1 MDWDAAPGVDV
12 ELLGTLVPRPSM
24 NLLQEGGGQGGNGAT
39 GATLSQLPLA
49 VPSSAGCSFPEPT
62 VTFETKNP
70 KKKTQKRI
78 TTLENFPGAVFVW
91 QSPAGR
97 LVQDELW
104 GSGKGEEE
112 ISLWV
117 GVTMATTSST
127 SGAPAWSTGGIWLH
141 LFPVPFSLWDV

>member
-24 NLLQEGGGQGGNGAT
+24 NLLQEGGGQGGNSAT

-70 KKKTQKRI
+70 RKKNPKKNNNTGKLSRSCVCVAEPCRE
-78 TTLENFPGAVFVW
+78 TRPG
-91 QSPAGR
+91 
-97 LVQDELW
+97 
-104 GSGKGEEE
+104 
-112 ISLWV
+112 
-117 GVTMATTSST
+117 
-127 SGAPAWSTGGIWLH
+127 
-141 LFPVPFSLWDV
+141 